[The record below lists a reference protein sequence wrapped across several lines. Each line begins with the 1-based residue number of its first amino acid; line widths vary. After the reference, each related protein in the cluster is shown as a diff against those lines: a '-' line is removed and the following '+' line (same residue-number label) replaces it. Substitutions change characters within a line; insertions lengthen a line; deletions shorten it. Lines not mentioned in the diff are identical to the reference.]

1 MSNDKHDDRG
11 KPPDK
16 VVIHVD
22 QTKFDAPK
30 PVMTGTELRT
40 LAGVAE
46 NRTLWREV
54 PGGDDDLVEDGEPVT
69 LKNGM
74 HFYTVAKTVNPG

>member
-1 MSNDKHDDRG
+1 MGNDKHDDHG
-11 KPPDK
+11 KPVDK

-22 QTKFDAPK
+22 QTKFDATQ

-40 LAGVAE
+40 LASVAE

-54 PGGDDDLVEDGEPVT
+54 PGGDDDLVDDGETVT
-69 LKNGM
+69 LKAGM

>member
-1 MSNDKHDDRG
+1 MTNGQNDDHG
-11 KPPDK
+11 KPADK
-16 VVIHVD
+16 TVIHVD
-22 QTKFDAPK
+22 QTKFDATQ

-40 LAGVAE
+40 LASVPAD
-46 NRTLWREV
+46 RTLWREV
-54 PGGDDDLVEDGEPVT
+54 PGGDDDLVDDGEPVT